1 MTGPTRRAWDN
12 RPPLEPPPDELVQAY
27 REFLAADERRRR
39 AIAALPEPGAYVLGL
54 TEWPHDR
61 LAQAQAAAAEAS
73 RLAVAVYSHPWY
85 RAAQDRNEAERI
97 LRDAAAR

>member
-1 MTGPTRRAWDN
+1 MPAPSRPAWDD

-54 TEWPHDR
+54 TEWPRER
-61 LAQAQAAAAEAS
+61 LAQAHEAASEAS

-85 RAAQDRNEAERI
+85 RAAQDRNEAERM
-97 LRDAAAR
+97 LRGAAAR